1 MVGIDMNYETFTY
14 LHSETIKYCQI
25 IEGDLKWIYSFMH
38 VGDIYETRDSLDS
51 LTFGQIVRKLKQL
64 DNSDGNPELSA
75 SDYNF
80 LGQMAQKRNY
90 WCHECYR
97 DFVYQSNWLHSTQYA
112 KACDKLQRDHDK
124 LEVVCRNV
132 ENLKLKL
139 NRS

>member
-64 DNSDGNPELSA
+64 DNSDEI
-75 SDYNF
+75 
-80 LGQMAQKRNY
+80 Q
-90 WCHECYR
+90 
-97 DFVYQSNWLHSTQYA
+97 
-112 KACDKLQRDHDK
+112 
-124 LEVVCRNV
+124 
-132 ENLKLKL
+132 NLVH
-139 NRS
+139 RIIIF

>member
-1 MVGIDMNYETFTY
+1 MNYETFTY

-38 VGDIYETRDSLDS
+38 VGDIYETRDSLGS

-97 DFVYQSNWLHSTQYA
+97 DFVYQSNWPHSTQYA
-112 KACDKLQRDHDK
+112 KVQSIVKGISEKHNKKYQIK
-124 LEVVCRNV
+124 
-132 ENLKLKL
+132 
-139 NRS
+139 